1 MPEELL
7 RSVAEERDATHQE
20 LIQDHAHGPPVH
32 RLPVALTQ
40 DHLGRDVLRGPAHL
54 RTEKPGWLSIPGQ
67 RIGTA
72 AGGVGVFPLLEQ
84 KVAEGRLSSLWLIS
98 GSKRRPRVPELE
110 LLVGFVYFVINRGSS
125 L

>member
-1 MPEELL
+1 M
-7 RSVAEERDATHQE
+7 
-20 LIQDHAHGPPVH
+20 
-32 RLPVALTQ
+32 
-40 DHLGRDVLRGPAHL
+40 
-54 RTEKPGWLSIPGQ
+54 
-67 RIGTA
+67 
-72 AGGVGVFPLLEQ
+72 FPLLEQ